1 MGHTR
6 ANTMQDEL
14 YSKKS
19 KRNPLTTVW
28 LSCMH
33 HGTLMY
39 QGSVLCS
46 EGVLIF
52 QTLFVTL
59 SGQTL
64 RAHVQKRAKSTE
76 NVIDITTIK

>member
-1 MGHTR
+1 
-6 ANTMQDEL
+6 
-14 YSKKS
+14 
-19 KRNPLTTVW
+19 
-28 LSCMH
+28 
-33 HGTLMY
+33 MY

-52 QTLFVTL
+52 QTLFVLLTL

-64 RAHVQKRAKSTE
+64 RAHVQKRAKSIE